1 MYGTEDYTAEE
12 RFHDAKEEISYAFES
27 LLDKLDS
34 ESERADRFH
43 SQYLEAKIEAD
54 LADQRMAIAY
64 TQRAITAVAFA
75 HTVIAAGGTAG
86 VGRDGR
92 EDQPDEWRVVLYVD
106 TAAGQLSWHIAPADQ
121 HMLAGLP
128 QYAGVWDGTW
138 NSGDSN
144 FYKRFINEPTL

>member
-12 RFHDAKEEISYAFES
+12 RFHDAKESLETAFFALQDQLDDEIN
-27 LLDKLDS
+27 
-34 ESERADRFH
+34 RADDMQSR
-43 SQYLEAKIEAD
+43 YIEEAARRDE
-54 LADQRMAIAY
+54 LQQRLDVAY
-64 TQRAITAVAFA
+64 TQRAITAIAFA

-138 NSGDSN
+138 NSGNTD
-144 FYKRFINEPTL
+144 FYKRFINETTL